1 MKTIAIADAFMKE
14 AYYRNCF
21 AAFPGYTLAG
31 VPFFGAPDRYDVRGL
46 ARRIEL
52 EGPDAA
58 EPPEAV
64 YDHIGDAEVLMS
76 HLCPISARLLS
87 RAKRLKII
95 LSNRGGLENI
105 DIAAATAL
113 GIPVLHNPAH
123 NANSVAELTIGLI
136 LSEMRNIART
146 HGKLMRGEWCE
157 NFHNAGAVYEICGKT
172 VGIIGFGNIGRRV
185 ARKLTVFD
193 CAVLV
198 CDPFIADDD
207 PDLVRYGCTRTDLNT
222 LLGTADIITLHARA
236 NEVVLGPAQIARMK
250 EGAYFINTARPH
262 LIDGDAVYRRLKDG
276 ALMGAAFDVFPTEPI
291 PAGEPLLT
299 LENVTLTN
307 HRGGATENCYMD
319 SPAMLLRHADAYF
332 AGGEPPFFANR
343 DALRGAEV

>member
-14 AYYRNCF
+14 VYYRDCF
-21 AAFPGYTLAG
+21 AAFPHYTLAS
-31 VPFFGAPDRYDVRGL
+31 VPFFGAPNRYDVRGL
-46 ARRIEL
+46 ARKIEI
-52 EGPDAA
+52 EGHEAA

-64 YDHIGDAEVLMS
+64 YDLVADAEVLMS
-76 HLCPISARLLS
+76 HLCPIGARLLS
-87 RAKRLKII
+87 HAHRLKMI

-105 DIAAATAL
+105 DMAAATAR

-136 LSEMRNIART
+136 LAEMRNIARA

-157 NFHNAGAVYEICGKT
+157 NFHNTGAVYEICGKT

-193 CAVLV
+193 CDVLV
-198 CDPFIADDD
+198 TDPFIVDDD
-207 PDLVRYGCTRTDLNT
+207 ADLARYGCTRTDLNT
-222 LLGTADIITLHARA
+222 LLENADIITLHART
-236 NEVVLGPAQIARMK
+236 EERVLGPSQIARMK
-250 EGAYFINTARPH
+250 RGAYFINTARPH
-262 LIDGDAVYRRLKDG
+262 LIDGGAVCRRLLDG

-291 PAGEPLLT
+291 PGDEPLLA
-299 LENVTLTN
+299 LDNVTLTN

-319 SPAMLLRHADAYF
+319 SPAALLRHADLYF

-343 DALRGAEV
+343 EALVNARA